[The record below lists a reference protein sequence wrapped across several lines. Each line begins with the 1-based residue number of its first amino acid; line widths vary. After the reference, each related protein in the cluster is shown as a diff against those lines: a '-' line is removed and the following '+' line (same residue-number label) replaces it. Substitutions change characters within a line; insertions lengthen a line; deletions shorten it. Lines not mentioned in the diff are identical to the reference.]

1 MKLRNCC
8 QLLTIDLI
16 KMSLRNTTMPWLK
29 KERHDLL
36 GSPFG
41 GSEIQSRA
49 HLQATCRIT
58 SRRHR
63 RLRAMVLRR
72 TARELDVLHL
82 TMMIH
87 LDQNLAQ

>member
-1 MKLRNCC
+1 MKLRNRC
-8 QLLTIDLI
+8 QLLTVDLI
-16 KMSLRNTTMPWLK
+16 KISLRNTTMPWLK

-36 GSPFG
+36 GSPFV